1 MMPSACPLSELDVPG
16 APLVKSCAYQPPD
29 EAEKLVTKSARMQR
43 NQCARTLGKEA
54 VLVQHSGRVEEQ
66 QRRDTQVK
74 ERHQAPLAKARPTR
88 ASLGPAGTTRESSA
102 AITVRVAAQ
111 QRTAGGR
118 GRRCSAVPAVARER
132 GGRAV
137 ARASKLLHRRGL
149 RARVVLKNR
158 ASEHKRMAL

>member
-1 MMPSACPLSELDVPG
+1 MTPSACPLSELDVPG

-74 ERHQAPLAKARPTR
+74 ERHQAPLAKAHPTR
-88 ASLGPAGTTRESSA
+88 GSLGPLA
-102 AITVRVAAQ
+102 
-111 QRTAGGR
+111 
-118 GRRCSAVPAVARER
+118 
-132 GGRAV
+132 
-137 ARASKLLHRRGL
+137 L
-149 RARVVLKNR
+149 RAKAVRQ
-158 ASEHKRMAL
+158 